1 MLYKVM
7 TRKLIEASTG
17 DAESSDLNRHERKCL
32 VCNHPERDAIEDEY
46 LHWHHPYSIA
56 VRYELR
62 ERNIYSHAKATGL
75 RDRRAQDRRSVL
87 ELILQKAEHA
97 KVTGE
102 TIIRVL
108 RAYSCLSDDG
118 RWAEPESRVLFSYK
132 PAMAEPPLS
141 LALPAPSHEGSDV
154 REGTATLPA
163 EADSSRRPGLPT
175 VAELPAK
182 AGATEPD
189 EIQGLPLSPVAELLA
204 KEDDQFLI
212 GSPAD

>member
-7 TRKLIEASTG
+7 TRKLTEASTG

-46 LHWHHPYSIA
+46 LHWHHPHSIA
-56 VRYELR
+56 VDYNLR
-62 ERNIYSHAKATGL
+62 ERSINNHARATGL
-75 RDRRAQDRRSVL
+75 RARRPQNLRAIL
-87 ELILQKAEHA
+87 ELLLEKADCA
-97 KVTGE
+97 RVTGD
-102 TIIRVL
+102 TIIRAL

-132 PAMAEPPLS
+132 PAMAEPRPS

-154 REGTATLPA
+154 REGTANLLALTKEGPA
-163 EADSSRRPGLPT
+163 EADSSRRPGLPPPT

-182 AGATEPD
+182 AGLS
-189 EIQGLPLSPVAELLA
+189 GLAELPA
-204 KEDDQFLI
+204 KVDDQFLI